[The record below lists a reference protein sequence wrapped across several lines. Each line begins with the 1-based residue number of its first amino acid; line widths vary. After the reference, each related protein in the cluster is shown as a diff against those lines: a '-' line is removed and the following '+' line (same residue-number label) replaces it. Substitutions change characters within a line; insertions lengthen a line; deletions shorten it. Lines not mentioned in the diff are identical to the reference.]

1 MLTIG
6 QISKI
11 CGVSVKTLR
20 HYDKIGL
27 LKPKQAD
34 TFTGYRYY
42 DESQIGIMLLIGRY
56 KRYGLSLTE
65 IQELLAI
72 TDEQLLMKR
81 LLLQRSQLARQ
92 ADHLSIT
99 MRELE
104 AHLEQ
109 FERTGDVM
117 SYQSNYKVEIVNSQE
132 LVLLTTRNNMS
143 VEDFGKFYGKLYEKI
158 AREHLE
164 VNGVVAAIYH
174 DREFDPAFSDIE
186 LAVGIVDRDKATRI
200 LPSTLCAK
208 TTHVG
213 PYSNLHDAYGAIV
226 TWIQSNG
233 YEMDGMPYDVYVKT
247 QFDKVPPQEW
257 VTDIYFPVKKN

>member
-6 QISKI
+6 QISNI

-34 TFTGYRYY
+34 AFTGYRYY

-65 IQELLAI
+65 IQELLSI
-72 TDEQLLMKR
+72 TDEQILMKR
-81 LLLQRSQLARQ
+81 LLRQ
-92 ADHLSIT
+92 HCRMACQAERLSIII
-99 MRELE
+99 REME
-104 AHLEQ
+104 VHLEQ
-109 FERTGDVM
+109 FERTGNIM
-117 SYQSNYKVEIVNSQE
+117 SYQSNYKVEIVNSRE

-143 VEDFGKFYGKLYEKI
+143 VGDFGKFYGQLYETV
-158 AREHLE
+158 AREHLK

-186 LAVGIVDRDKATRI
+186 LAVGIEDRDQATRI
-200 LPSTLCAK
+200 LPSVLCAK
-208 TTHVG
+208 TVHTG
-213 PYSNLHDAYGAIV
+213 PYSGLHDAYGAIA
-226 TWIQSNG
+226 TWIKSNG
-233 YEMDGMPYDVYVKT
+233 YEMDGMPYELYIKT
-247 QFDKVPPQEW
+247 QFDKLPPQEW
-257 VTDIYFPVKKN
+257 VTEVYFPVEKK

>member
-6 QISKI
+6 QISSI

-34 TFTGYRYY
+34 AFTGYRYY

-65 IQELLAI
+65 IQELLSI
-72 TDEQLLMKR
+72 TDEQILMRR
-81 LLLQRSQLARQ
+81 LLRQRCRLACQ
-92 ADHLSIT
+92 AERLSIII
-99 MRELE
+99 REME
-104 AHLEQ
+104 VHLEQ

-143 VEDFGKFYGKLYEKI
+143 VEEFGKYYGLLYERI
-158 AREHLE
+158 ARERLE
-164 VNGVVAAIYH
+164 VSGVVAAIYH
-174 DREFDPAFSDIE
+174 DREFDPACSDIE
-186 LAVGIVDRDKATRI
+186 LAVGIVDREKATRV
-200 LPSTLCAK
+200 LPCVLCAK
-208 TTHVG
+208 TTHIG
-213 PYSNLHDAYGAIV
+213 PYSGLHDAYGAIV
-226 TWIQSNG
+226 TWIKSNG
-233 YEMDGMPYDVYVKT
+233 YEMSGMPYEIYIKT
-247 QFDKVPPQEW
+247 QFDKIPPQEW
-257 VTDIYFPVKKN
+257 LTEVYFPVEKK